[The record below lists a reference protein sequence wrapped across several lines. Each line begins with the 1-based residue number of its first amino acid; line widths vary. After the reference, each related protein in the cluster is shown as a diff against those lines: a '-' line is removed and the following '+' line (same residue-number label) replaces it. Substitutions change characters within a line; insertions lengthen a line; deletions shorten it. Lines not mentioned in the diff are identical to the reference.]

1 MSQSP
6 ISTMLNR
13 DNKSSKDL
21 IRNKYS
27 LKSMAMGD
35 TALSTNT
42 LFSQLNKKLEEHED
56 LLEDYKIFKREK
68 DKNKAL
74 KVPEEFR
81 HISLKICV
89 HQSLRAMLEEIIQT
103 NETHYKKNYL
113 ARVNQW
119 YKQKLKLIDEKE

>member
-68 DKNKAL
+68 DK
-74 KVPEEFR
+74 
-81 HISLKICV
+81 
-89 HQSLRAMLEEIIQT
+89 
-103 NETHYKKNYL
+103 
-113 ARVNQW
+113 
-119 YKQKLKLIDEKE
+119 